1 MEQKAITKE
10 QKKLLKDFYEE
21 NKDLIQL
28 VYEALSQSPEDY
40 GDIVTEDADQ
50 IKEIASVLK
59 RQNSTYKYSFTKEDG
74 EKVERTEP
82 AYARATAQSKTK
94 LTKANLVWDIIS
106 TYVKEINPSTNL
118 ETLKSFFEKCGTY
131 ETVLDARDTDAT
143 KMRSRFNETIELS
156 DGRSVKVSNQWGK
169 FGTSDSADTFKKF
182 KKLMD
187 EKGIFQ
193 IKENKP

>member
-1 MEQKAITKE
+1 MEQIAITKE
-10 QKKLLKDFYEE
+10 QRKLLKDFYEE

-59 RQNSTYKYSFTKEDG
+59 RQNSTYKYSFKKDG
-74 EKVERTEP
+74 KKVERTVP

-106 TYVKEINPSTNL
+106 TYVKEINPKVDL
-118 ETLKSFFEKCGTY
+118 KTLSSFFEKCGTY
-131 ETVLDARDTDAT
+131 ATVLDASDTDAT

-156 DGRSVKVSNQWGK
+156 DGTSVKVSNQWGK
-169 FGTSDSADTFKKF
+169 FGTSDSAETIKKF

-187 EKGIFQ
+187 KKGIFQ